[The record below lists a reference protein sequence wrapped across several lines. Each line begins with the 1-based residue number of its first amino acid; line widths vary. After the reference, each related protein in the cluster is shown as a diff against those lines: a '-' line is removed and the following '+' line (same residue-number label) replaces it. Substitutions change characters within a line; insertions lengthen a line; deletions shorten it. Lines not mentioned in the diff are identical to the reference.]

1 MNNLPGV
8 YSLEIQQGNIVNQEM
23 IDQLRPN
30 MTKRQVLYIMGSPM
44 LVDVFHQKRWDY
56 LYSTQPGGEAR
67 RQKRLSLFF
76 DGDKLIG
83 VQGDFR
89 PSTLAVVRKSNESTV
104 ELPKRNLDNTLWG
117 KMTRLMKDEPPPIP
131 EEGSDNEK
139 QPHAEE
145 ELAEEADTL
154 KKQGDSIL
162 QTQDITLDKNSIE
175 AEVIQVIETSDEQV
189 QAVENG
195 KIAITPLQENNLQVI
210 DDISPAAT
218 QSNETIG
225 QSPELKQ
232 TLGNSTVD
240 STE

>member
-44 LVDVFHQKRWDY
+44 LVDIFHQKRWDY

-76 DGDKLIG
+76 DGDTLIG

-89 PSTLAVVRKSNESTV
+89 PSTLAVVRKSNESSV

-131 EEGSDNEK
+131 EEDEQPISEDALDVDVNDLEK
-139 QPHAEE
+139 QSDDVVKE
-145 ELAEEADTL
+145 
-154 KKQGDSIL
+154 
-162 QTQDITLDKNSIE
+162 QDVVLDKDAIE
-175 AEVIQVIETSDEQV
+175 TEITQVIETSDEQV
-189 QAVENG
+189 QAVENE
-195 KIAITPLQENNLQVI
+195 KISITPLQENNLQVI

-218 QSNETIG
+218 QSNEAIG